1 MIPGVIATRYAKA
14 LLELGKET
22 GELARLCD
30 DMARLADTYV
40 SSAELRDAVESP
52 LVSPDAKRAIV
63 QEIAE
68 KLETTIT
75 AKNTVSFLCDRR
87 RMRALPGIAQ
97 ALREL
102 ADAHEGVIRAEVAT
116 ARPLDAAYLAKL
128 QAQLERVTG
137 RKVVLDTREDPALL
151 AGVVA
156 RVGDRVFDGSLLS
169 RLRQLREA
177 MLPN

>member
-14 LLELGKET
+14 LLELGKES
-22 GELARLCD
+22 GDLDRLCD
-30 DMARLADTYV
+30 DVARLSAAYE

-52 LVSPDAKRAIV
+52 LVGPDAKRAIV

-68 KLETTIT
+68 KLETTLT
-75 AKNTVSFLCDRR
+75 AKNAVSFLCDRR
-87 RMRALPGIAQ
+87 RMRALPGIAK

-102 ADAHEGVIRAEVAT
+102 ADAHEGVLRAEVAT

-137 RKVVLDTREDPALL
+137 RKVVLETREDRTLL

-156 RVGDRVFDGSLLS
+156 RVGDRVFDGSLQS
-169 RLRQLREA
+169 RLRQLRETL
-177 MLPN
+177 LPN